1 MDTVLD
7 ACVISCSKSNE
18 ILPPRPT
25 KNRCYRLV
33 RRPKGKVTEE
43 DLTLCEEE
51 IPPLEEGQVLA
62 QNLVLSID
70 PTHRIWMSDRPQ
82 YMPCV
87 DLGDVMRALSMAK
100 IVESRHPDFAVGDV
114 VSALGNVQEY
124 FAGAPEQHMLTKLP
138 DSSTRNVSVCSVVIG
153 LTAWHGATKILQAGS
168 DDVVVVSGAAG
179 AVGSIASQ
187 LCKARGAKVIG
198 IAGGPDKCKYLTDE
212 LGLDGAID
220 YIVDGP
226 VVIGLTAWHG
236 ATKILQAGSDDVVV
250 VSGAAGAVGSIAS
263 QLCKARGAKVI
274 GIAGGPDK
282 CKYLT
287 DELGLDGAIDYKSDD
302 VDAKLKE
309 LAPDG
314 FTGYFDNVGGTV
326 TEAVLNNMRNF
337 SKMALCGSISEYND
351 KFVGITNFNMI
362 LMRRIQV
369 QGFICMDH
377 MDEYPECLAELT
389 DLVKQ
394 GKLKY
399 REHVD
404 HGLENYVDVLN
415 LLFEGKNTGKLM
427 LRVAAD

>member
-1 MDTVLD
+1 
-7 ACVISCSKSNE
+7 
-18 ILPPRPT
+18 
-25 KNRCYRLV
+25 
-33 RRPKGKVTEE
+33 
-43 DLTLCEEE
+43 
-51 IPPLEEGQVLA
+51 
-62 QNLVLSID
+62 
-70 PTHRIWMSDRPQ
+70 
-82 YMPCV
+82 
-87 DLGDVMRALSMAK
+87 
-100 IVESRHPDFAVGDV
+100 
-114 VSALGNVQEY
+114 
-124 FAGAPEQHMLTKLP
+124 MLTKLP
-138 DSSTRNVSVCSVVIG
+138 DSSTRNVSVCS
-153 LTAWHGATKILQAGS
+153 
-168 DDVVVVSGAAG
+168 
-179 AVGSIASQ
+179 
-187 LCKARGAKVIG
+187 
-198 IAGGPDKCKYLTDE
+198 
-212 LGLDGAID
+212 
-220 YIVDGP
+220 

>member
-18 ILPPRPT
+18 ILSPRPT

-33 RRPKGKVTEE
+33 RRPKGKVTKD
-43 DLTLCEEE
+43 DLVLCEEE

-124 FAGAPEQHMLTKLP
+124 FTGTPEQYMLTKLP
-138 DSSTRNVSVCSVVIG
+138 DSSTRNLSVCSVLMG
-153 LTAWHGATKILQAGS
+153 LTAWHGATKILQAGP

-179 AVGSIASQ
+179 AVGSIAAQ
-187 LCKARGAKVIG
+187 LCKVRGAKVIG

-212 LGLDGAID
+212 LL
-220 YIVDGP
+220 
-226 VVIGLTAWHG
+226 LN
-236 ATKILQAGSDDVVV
+236 
-250 VSGAAGAVGSIAS
+250 
-263 QLCKARGAKVI
+263 
-274 GIAGGPDK
+274 
-282 CKYLT
+282 
-287 DELGLDGAIDYKSDD
+287 GAIDYKSDD

-309 LAPDG
+309 FAPDG

-351 KFVGITNFNMI
+351 NFVGITNFNMI

-369 QGFICMDH
+369 QGFVCTDH

-389 DLVKQ
+389 DLVKL

-404 HGLENYVDVLN
+404 QGLENYVDVLN

-427 LRVAAD
+427 LRVAED